1 MTKYISIDP
10 GSYKCGLIFADFKS
24 KIVLKAIVIESSY
37 LVQSIKTFIGKDK
50 NIKVLIGNGTSSNHH
65 VKSLGFLENNLT
77 IVEEKNTTYRSRQR
91 YFEIF
96 PIKGI
101 KRFLPRDIF
110 LQNINLDAISAL
122 VILEDY
128 LNCKLTLNCDSLP
141 KTWMRQ

>member
-10 GSYKCGLIFADFKS
+10 GKCKCGLILADFKS
-24 KIVLKAIVIESSY
+24 KRVLKAQVVESRY
-37 LVQSIKTFIGKDK
+37 LVQNIKNFIGKDEK
-50 NIKVLIGNGTSSNHH
+50 IKVLIGNGTTSNQH
-65 VKSLGFLENNLT
+65 VKSLSFLDNNLT

>member
-10 GSYKCGLIFADFKS
+10 GKYKCGLIFADFKS
-24 KIVLKAIVIESSY
+24 KRVIEAIVIESRY
-37 LVQSIKTFIGKDK
+37 LVQHIKTFIGQDQ
-50 NIKVLIGNGTSSNHH
+50 NIKVLIGNGTTSNYH
-65 VKSLGFLENNLT
+65 VKLLSFLENNLT
-77 IVEEKNTTYRSRQR
+77 IVEEKNTTFRSKER

-128 LNCKLTLNCDSLP
+128 LRCKFTLNCDHLT
-141 KTWMRQ
+141 KTWMKQ

>member
-10 GSYKCGLIFADFKS
+10 GKCKCGLIFADFKS
-24 KIVLKAIVIESSY
+24 KRVLKALVIDSRY
-37 LVQSIKTFIGKDK
+37 LVQNIKTFIGKDK
-50 NIKVLIGNGTSSNHH
+50 NINVLIGNGTTSKDH
-65 VKSLGFLENNLT
+65 VKSLSFLENNLT

-101 KRFLPRDIF
+101 KRFLPRDVF

-128 LNCKLTLNCDSLP
+128 LNCKFTLNCDRLS

>member
-10 GSYKCGLIFADFKS
+10 GKCKCGLIFADFQS
-24 KIVLKAIVIESSY
+24 KRVLEAIVIESKY
-37 LVQSIKTFIGKDK
+37 LVQNIQTFTEKDK
-50 NIKVLIGNGTSSNHH
+50 NIKVLIGNGTTSNKH
-65 VKSLGFLENNLT
+65 VKSLSFLDNNLT

-96 PIKGI
+96 PVKGI

-122 VILEDY
+122 IILEDY
-128 LNCKLTLNCDSLP
+128 LNCEFTLNCDYIS
-141 KTWMRQ
+141 KTWMKQ

>member
-10 GSYKCGLIFADFKS
+10 GKYKCGLIFADFKS
-24 KIVLKAIVIESSY
+24 KRVIEAIVIESRY
-37 LVQSIKTFIGKDK
+37 LVQHIKTFIGQDQ
-50 NIKVLIGNGTSSNHH
+50 NIKVLIGNGTTSNYH
-65 VKSLGFLENNLT
+65 VKLLSFLENNLT

-101 KRFLPRDIF
+101 KRFLPRDVF

-122 VILEDY
+122 VIMEDY
-128 LNCKLTLNCDSLP
+128 LNCKFTVNCDRAF
-141 KTWMRQ
+141 KTWMKQ

>member
-10 GSYKCGLIFADFKS
+10 GKCKCGLIYADFKS
-24 KIVLKAIVIESSY
+24 KIVLKAIVVESRF
-37 LVQSIKTFIGKDK
+37 LVQNIKTFIRKDK
-50 NIKVLIGNGTSSNHH
+50 NIKVLIGNGTTSNYH
-65 VKSLGFLENNLT
+65 VNSLSFLEKNLT

-101 KRFLPRDIF
+101 KRILPRDIF

-128 LNCKLTLNCDSLP
+128 LNCKFTLNCDRLSR
-141 KTWMRQ
+141 TWLKR

>member
-10 GSYKCGLIFADFKS
+10 GKCKCGLIIADFES
-24 KIVLKAIVIESSY
+24 KRVLKAIVIDSRY
-37 LVQSIKTFIGKDK
+37 LVQNVKTFLEKDK
-50 NIKVLIGNGTSSNHH
+50 NIKVLIGNGTTSIQH
-65 VKSLGFLENNLT
+65 VKSLSFLENNLT

-101 KRFLPRDIF
+101 KRFLPRDVF

-128 LNCKLTLNCDSLP
+128 LNCKFTLNCDRLS
-141 KTWMRQ
+141 KTWMKQ

>member
-10 GSYKCGLIFADFKS
+10 GKYKCGLIFADFES
-24 KIVLKAIVIESSY
+24 KRVLIAIVIESRY
-37 LVQSIKTFIGKDK
+37 LVQNIKTFIGKDK
-50 NIKVLIGNGTSSNHH
+50 NIKVLIGNGTTSYHH
-65 VKSLGFLENNLT
+65 VKSLSFLGNNLT

-101 KRFLPRDIF
+101 RRFLPRDIF

-122 VILEDY
+122 VIMEDY
-128 LNCKLTLNCDSLP
+128 LNCKFTLNSDCLSR
-141 KTWMRQ
+141 TWMKQ

>member
-1 MTKYISIDP
+1 MPLPIKT
-10 GSYKCGLIFADFKS
+10 LIFLSFS
-24 KIVLKAIVIESSY
+24 
-37 LVQSIKTFIGKDK
+37 
-50 NIKVLIGNGTSSNHH
+50 IKVLIGNGTTSNQHI
-65 VKSLGFLENNLT
+65 KSLSFLENNLT

-96 PIKGI
+96 PIKGL
-101 KRFLPRDIF
+101 KRLLPRDIF

-128 LNCKLTLNCDSLP
+128 LNCKFTLNYDHLS

>member
-10 GSYKCGLIFADFKS
+10 GKCKCGLIFADFKS
-24 KIVLKAIVIESSY
+24 KRVLKAIVIESRY
-37 LVQSIKTFIGKDK
+37 LVQNIKTFIEKDK
-50 NIKVLIGNGTSSNHH
+50 NIKVLIGNGTTSKDH
-65 VKSLGFLENNLT
+65 VKSLSFLENNLT

-101 KRFLPRDIF
+101 KRFLPRDVF

-128 LNCKLTLNCDSLP
+128 LNCKFTLNCDNLSR
-141 KTWMRQ
+141 TWLKQ

>member
-10 GSYKCGLIFADFKS
+10 GKYKCGLVFADFKT
-24 KIVLKAIVIESSY
+24 KRVLKAIVIESRY
-37 LVQSIKTFIGKDK
+37 LVQYIKTFIENDS
-50 NIKVLIGNGTSSNHH
+50 NIKVLIGNGTTSNYH
-65 VKSLGFLENNLT
+65 VNLLSFLGNNLT
-77 IVEEKNTTYRSRQR
+77 IVEEKNTTFRSKER

-101 KRFLPRDIF
+101 KRFLPREVF

-128 LNCKLTLNCDSLP
+128 LNCKFTLNYDHLS
-141 KTWMRQ
+141 KTWLKQ